1 MNRILTTLVLLTA
14 ALAGCSSERP
24 VNRIDCENPRTEP
37 WSDEVVDAFGALPVQ
52 EDGRVKP
59 LSTFVGFKLY
69 TINGKRSWTIAEG
82 TGLPTAGETLDPV
95 RWALDVAFHG
105 EQAQHYECFLVNDKK
120 ALEQIGLDFANRKRR
135 DRFSYAQLSPGRSR
149 LDQLAA
155 RAREKDAKERTTTE
169 VVLLSLQQSLFQ
181 YDLIQEL
188 GASAV
193 ASIGSNASERIRAVY
208 PEADPGT
215 GLVPLGTALARFPEL
230 AKIAQEVAAAGGGP
244 DGPEMEAFSA
254 EIATLSRS
262 LETIGSE
269 AMARALPAILPPPDE
284 SDEVWRNAGEAVIG
298 AIRRG
303 EPLSPRA
310 KETLDALGT
319 AFIERGDG
327 ASRDAALLALGEVGR
342 RTAEARGVLGDIQL
356 ERDYYDR
363 NYFLNALVLFALG
376 LVSVLAAFLAPRVKL
391 VSWAS
396 WGFSLAGLA
405 LVVTGLTVRC
415 VLLDRPPVATLYET
429 VLFITAGAVLSALV
443 AEWATRYRIGLTA
456 AAVMGLGGMFLAY
469 RYEAQEAATQGDTM
483 GGLVA
488 VLNSNF
494 WLATHVTTVT
504 LGYSAGLL
512 AALLG
517 YAWIAIKVLN
527 RATNR
532 GEDMEAAQMLRVF
545 ARMIYGVICFGLVL
559 STIGTILGGVWANDS
574 WGRFWGWDPKE
585 NGALMI
591 VLYQLVIVHS
601 RLGGYIKDFGVALLA
616 GVGGAVVA
624 FSWWHVNHL
633 GVGLHSY
640 GFTDGIVGNLNKY
653 YAFVAVFTA
662 LALIAYPVFLGK
674 SRKVN
679 AA

>member
-1 MNRILTTLVLLTA
+1 MNRILTTFVLLTA

-24 VNRIDCENPRTEP
+24 VNRIDCDNPRTTP

-82 TGLPTAGETLDPV
+82 TGLPTAGEKLDPV

-120 ALEQIGLDFANRKRR
+120 ALEQIGLEFANRKRR

-169 VVLLSLQQSLFQ
+169 VVLLSLQQSLYH

-193 ASIGSNASERIRAVY
+193 ASIGANASERVRAIY
-208 PEADPGT
+208 PEADPET
-215 GLVPLGTALARFPEL
+215 GLLPLGTALAKFPEL
-230 AKIAQEVAAAGGGP
+230 AQVAREITANGGMP

-298 AIRRG
+298 AIRRA

-310 KETLDALGT
+310 TATLDALGA

-327 ASRDAALLALGEVGR
+327 EARDAALLALGEVGR

-356 ERDYYDR
+356 ERDYYER

-376 LVSVLAAFLAPRVKL
+376 LVSVLVAFLAPRVKL

-396 WGFSLAGLA
+396 WGFSLAGLV
-405 LVVTGLTVRC
+405 LVVIGLTVRC

-517 YAWIAIKVLN
+517 YAWIAAKVVN

-532 GEDMEAAQMLRVF
+532 DEDLEVAKVMRVF

-559 STIGTILGGVWANDS
+559 STVGTILGGVWANDS

-653 YAFVAVFTA
+653 YVFVAAFTVLA
-662 LALIAYPVFLGK
+662 LAAYPVYLGK